1 MAALFNDRI
10 LVSIDIGTTKICVLV
25 AQYLDNDHV
34 EIIGMGKAPCEGLKK
49 GIVVDI
55 AKTVHSI
62 RTAVKEAE
70 LMAGIT
76 IESASIGVSG
86 SHIHATSSQAM
97 IPIKNGDV
105 RQADIDTIL
114 AAARAVPLAE
124 DQHVLHVLPQYFVI
138 DGREKVHNPLGM
150 HGVRLEVQAHIIS
163 GALAS
168 VHNLIKCTENAGVKV
183 ADIILEPI
191 ASAAA
196 VLTPDEKELGVAV
209 LDIGGGTSDLAV
221 YQNGSL
227 CHTYVLPVAGN
238 HFTNDLAV
246 GLRTSLKEAERIKK
260 EYGAVL
266 IDAHQADHELQV
278 GLADGVAKRIIT
290 LAESTAILHA
300 RASELLA
307 LVHDEMV
314 KHQLTGFMPAGLVLT
329 GGGSLLGS
337 IEELANQ
344 IMHVPVRV
352 GVPRVA
358 YDLPESLIDPRY
370 ATGYGMLLYALKK
383 QQVELAGSQNGPLYK
398 RLLSR
403 MKSWVSDFF

>member
-25 AQYLDNDHV
+25 AQCLDNDHV
-34 EIIGMGKAPCEGLKK
+34 EIIGMGKAPSEGLKK

-76 IESASIGVSG
+76 IESASIGISG

-97 IPIKNGDV
+97 IPIKNGEI
-105 RQADIDTIL
+105 RQADIDTVL
-114 AAARAVPLAE
+114 AAARAVPLTE

-196 VLTPDEKELGVAV
+196 VLSPDEKELGVAV

-260 EYGAVL
+260 EYGAVI
-266 IDAHQADHELQV
+266 IDADQADHELQV
-278 GLADGVAKRIIT
+278 GLADGVATRMIT
-290 LAESTAILHA
+290 LAESTAIVHA

-307 LVHDEMV
+307 LVHDEII
-314 KHQLTGFMPAGLVLT
+314 KHQLTPFMPAGLVLT
-329 GGGSLLGS
+329 GGGSLLGC

-344 IMHVPVRV
+344 IMRVPVRI
-352 GVPRVA
+352 GVPRIA

-383 QQVELAGSQNGPLYK
+383 QQTELTGSQNGPLYK